1 MVSVNFRH
9 FITANQLICI
19 RRKGGEVE
27 SHATLNK
34 LENIFRGSTGHLWF
48 RLVYLFE
55 VWEAIAESRYERD
68 L

>member
-9 FITANQLICI
+9 FITANQLIYI

-55 VWEAIAESRYERD
+55 V
-68 L
+68 